1 MDKIKS
7 RTKLIMSFLKK
18 EPFYKVSDIKN
29 TLDKDINE
37 PTSEQRIS
45 GIMVILN
52 EFGIIEINTKTN
64 KYQLTKLGEELLKSL
79 DTYSLNKILENGV
92 KNSIG

>member
-1 MDKIKS
+1 MDKTKS
-7 RTKLIMSFLKK
+7 RTKLILSFLKK
-18 EPFYKVSDIKN
+18 EPFYKVSDIKEA
-29 TLDKDINE
+29 LDKDINE

-45 GIMVILN
+45 GILVILN

-79 DTYSLNKILENGV
+79 DIYSLNKILENGV
-92 KNSIG
+92 KNSIR

>member
-1 MDKIKS
+1 MKS

-18 EPFYKVSDIKN
+18 EPFYKISDIKDI
-29 TLDKDINE
+29 LDKNINE

-45 GIMVILN
+45 GIIVTLN

-64 KYQLTKLGEELLKSL
+64 KYQLTNLGEELLKSS
-79 DTYSLNKILENGV
+79 DTYSLHEILENGL
-92 KNSIG
+92 KN